1 MYPIHENE
9 TGLFQELARSNDVKF
24 GQISLLIINSGSSR
38 GGHYHTRKEEW
49 FCCIHGRC
57 RLDLL
62 DVHSKASKEMIL
74 DEMKREFI
82 KVEPFWIHTLT
93 NLCNARSCNLIIV
106 VSEEF
111 NESDPDTFKSEQ
123 EW

>member
-9 TGLFQELARSNDVKF
+9 TGLFQELARSKEVKF
-24 GQISLLIINSGSSR
+24 GQISLLIINSGCSR

-49 FCCIHGRC
+49 FCCIRGCC
-57 RLDLL
+57 RLDLVN
-62 DVHSKASKEMIL
+62 VHSKAAKEIIL
-74 DEMKREFI
+74 DEFKREFI

-93 NLCNARSCNLIIV
+93 NLSDPRSCDLIIV

-111 NESDPDTFKSEQ
+111 DESDPDTFKLEQ
-123 EW
+123 ER